1 MANSMRKPKSVT
13 WLWILFSL
21 FAWVFALAFTA
32 RPSPGKSVREE
43 LILEQA
49 QTGLTF
55 AWVDNNTRSAVSMT
69 GSAIASGVRAIWFK
83 KQAVISLED
92 SLGAFRPDG
101 FSFGSI
107 PKLATGD
114 MCWSHDQSKLAA
126 TLLDPPYG
134 RLGILDLPSK
144 AALTIEPLV
153 EMIPHVTSQCWSPDD
168 KQIAYETDGSVK
180 LFEIGNASIRVLAK
194 GTDVTWSPD
203 GDWIA
208 FRDGATYYAIHPD
221 GQGRKRLFHCRGAAS
236 ALYWALDSR
245 IVAYVKVLGFLQTGP
260 GVEANRLRVRRLADG
275 SDDQLCR
282 DDVWWY
288 ANYNWMTSSEIMKRL
303 EPKTPRSK

>member
-1 MANSMRKPKSVT
+1 MGKPIRKRRSFT
-13 WLWILFSL
+13 WVWILFGSVS
-21 FAWVFALAFTA
+21 WIVLAFATTV
-32 RPSPGKSVREE
+32 RPSSRESVREE
-43 LILEQA
+43 LIRRQA

-55 AWVDNNTRSAVSMT
+55 AWVDNNTRSAFSMT
-69 GSAIASGVRAIWFK
+69 GSAIASGVRAVWFK
-83 KQAVISLED
+83 RHAVISLED
-92 SLGAFRPDG
+92 SLKAFRPDG

-107 PKLATGD
+107 PRLATGD

-134 RLGILDLPSK
+134 RLGIFDLPSK
-144 AALTIEPLV
+144 ATLTIEAQV
-153 EMIPHVTSQCWSPDD
+153 KMIPHVTSQCWSPDD
-168 KQIAYETDGSVK
+168 KHIAYENDGSVK

-221 GQGRKRLFHCRGAAS
+221 GRGRKRLFHCRGAAS
-236 ALYWALDSR
+236 ALYWAPGSR

-260 GVEANRLRVRRLADG
+260 AVEANRLRVRRLVDG
-275 SDDQLCR
+275 SDDQLCPE
-282 DDVWWY
+282 DVWWY
-288 ANYNWMTSSEIMKRL
+288 ANYHWTTSNELRG
-303 EPKTPRSK
+303 TPSLAR

>member
-1 MANSMRKPKSVT
+1 MANSMRKRRSVT
-13 WLWILFSL
+13 RFWVLSGLVSWIVLT
-21 FAWVFALAFTA
+21 LAITV
-32 RPSPGKSVREE
+32 RPSPRESVRQE
-43 LILEQA
+43 LTRRQA

-55 AWVDNNTRSAVSMT
+55 AWIDINTLSVFHAT

-83 KQAVISLED
+83 EQAIISLED
-92 SLGAFRPDG
+92 SLEAFRPDG
-101 FSFGSI
+101 FSFGII
-107 PKLATGD
+107 PRLAADD

-126 TLLDPPYG
+126 TLLLPYG
-134 RLGILDLPSK
+134 RLGIFDLGSK
-144 AALTIEPLV
+144 ATLTIEPQV

-236 ALYWALDSR
+236 ALYWAPDSR
-245 IVAYVKVLGFLQTGP
+245 IVLDVIVLGFRKPGP
-260 GVEANRLRVRRLADG
+260 GVEANQLRGWRLADG
-275 SDDQLCR
+275 AYD
-282 DDVWWY
+282 
-288 ANYNWMTSSEIMKRL
+288 E
-303 EPKTPRSK
+303 

>member
-1 MANSMRKPKSVT
+1 MRKRRLVT
-13 WLWILFSL
+13 WLWILFGPVL
-21 FAWVFALAFTA
+21 WIVFALAITA
-32 RPSPGKSVREE
+32 RPSPRESVREE
-43 LILEQA
+43 LIREQA

-55 AWVDNNTRSAVSMT
+55 AWVDSNTQAEFSVRGSAVS
-69 GSAIASGVRAIWFK
+69 SGVRAIWFK
-83 KQAVISLED
+83 KQAIISLED
-92 SLGAFRPDG
+92 SLEAFRPDG

-107 PKLATGD
+107 PRLASGD

-126 TLLDPPYG
+126 TLLDPPHG
-134 RLGILDLPSK
+134 RLGIFDLRSK
-144 AALTIEPLV
+144 TSQTIEPQV

-180 LFEIGNASIRVLAK
+180 QFEIGKASFRVVAK
-194 GTDVTWSPD
+194 GTDVAWSPD

-221 GQGRKRLFHCRGAAS
+221 GQGRKTLFHCRGAAS
-236 ALYWALDSR
+236 ALYWAPDSR

-260 GVEANRLRVRRLADG
+260 GVEANQLRVRRLTDG
-275 SDDQLCR
+275 SDDQLCP

-288 ANYNWMTSSEIMKRL
+288 ANYHWTTSSELMKRL
-303 EPKTPRSK
+303 EPEGRR